1 MSLLLL
7 LLVYYYVAFFEA
19 PSLPLSLCLHT
30 SSVCYLLVWCTMGK
44 YKLEK
49 LDNFIYLVVSTY
61 YFYLSSV
68 VGSCFYESPLY
79 AITQFC
85 WVLIMNSLPPIFPL
99 NFSIVLVLEGGK
111 YSKSLNIVD
120 LNLIFQFQFLVVY
133 ISSAKYC
140 CVIQRRLQ
148 YFPIPLFLKRH
159 ILFFNTTFWGTFY

>member
-49 LDNFIYLVVSTY
+49 LDNFIYLVVCTY

-68 VGSCFYESPLY
+68 LVGSYFYESPLY

-120 LNLIFQFQFLVVY
+120 LNLIFQCQNVFEIGSLSNF
-133 ISSAKYC
+133 
-140 CVIQRRLQ
+140 
-148 YFPIPLFLKRH
+148 
-159 ILFFNTTFWGTFY
+159 

>member
-30 SSVCYLLVWCTMGK
+30 SSACYLLVWCTMGK

-49 LDNFIYLVVSTY
+49 LDNFIYLVVCTY

-68 VGSCFYESPLY
+68 VGSYFYESPLY

-120 LNLIFQFQFLVVY
+120 LNLIFQCQN
-133 ISSAKYC
+133 
-140 CVIQRRLQ
+140 
-148 YFPIPLFLKRH
+148 LFEIGSLSN
-159 ILFFNTTFWGTFY
+159 F